1 MKLLFLL
8 LPILYTNV
16 LVKSFDHNQHLKI
29 ITEGSYEIIRTKGTR
44 IIVESYYENN
54 APAKLQDYITSRYS
68 IKGVVTDSLT
78 TVSILK
84 PERKLIVDKH
94 VVFENINSKIYVPED
109 INIVN

>member
-68 IKGVVTDSLT
+68 IEGVVTDSLT